1 MQKFILPDIGNHKNI
16 PVIEI
21 LVKEGDTVEKDQSI
35 LTFESDKATMEIP
48 APFAGVVHNIRVK
61 LEQKINQGEL
71 ICEIETSAEAAAAPN
86 ASAPLTL
93 EGESEARGAKPAGGE
108 GKQPS
113 NEVAPVKV
121 APPSPQ
127 PSPAGGEGA
136 KTTLAAPTSEKPTN
150 APTSGAK
157 YHASPSVRA
166 YARQLGVELQHVV
179 GTAPKNRIQTSD
191 IELYIKAVMQGE
203 KIAPKA
209 PITAGSGIPQVPLID
224 FSPFGETSEKEL
236 SRIKKLS
243 GKHLTACWL
252 NIPHVT
258 QFDEADI
265 TELEEFRA
273 SLKARAEKAGVKM
286 TPLPFVMKAV
296 VQALKEFPQF
306 NASLSPNGEKLILKH
321 YYNIGVAV
329 DTPNGL
335 MVPVLK
341 NIDQMGLFDI
351 ARELG
356 EISQRA
362 RDGKLSPADM
372 SGGCFSISSLGG
384 IGGTQFTPIVNA
396 PEVAILGLS
405 KAKMSPVWNGASFDA
420 RLIMPFSVSYDHRVI
435 DGAEGV
441 RFTTRLSQLLRD
453 LREILI

>member
-1 MQKFILPDIGNHKNI
+1 MAMQKFVLPDIGNHKDI
-16 PVIEI
+16 PVIEVLI
-21 LVKEGDTVEKDQSI
+21 NEGDTVEKDQSI
-35 LTFESDKATMEIP
+35 LTLESDKAVMEIP
-48 APFAGVVHNIRVK
+48 APFAGVVRNIQVK
-61 LEQKINQGEL
+61 LEQKINQGDL
-71 ICEIETSAEAAAAPN
+71 ICEIETSATGTDALAAKSEAVVAAPTPAVAMAQAAPVAAAASSAP
-86 ASAPLTL
+86 ASA
-93 EGESEARGAKPAGGE
+93 SM
-108 GKQPS
+108 
-113 NEVAPVKV
+113 N
-121 APPSPQ
+121 
-127 PSPAGGEGA
+127 
-136 KTTLAAPTSEKPTN
+136 EKPIN
-150 APTSGAK
+150 APSSDAK

-166 YARQLGVELQHVV
+166 YARQLGVDLQYVV
-179 GTAPKNRIQTSD
+179 GTAPKDRIQTSD
-191 IELYIKAVMQGE
+191 VEAYIKAVMQGE
-203 KIAPKA
+203 KVTPKA
-209 PITAGSGIPQVPLID
+209 PITAGSGIPQVPVID
-224 FSPFGETSEKEL
+224 FSPFGTTSEKEL

-286 TPLPFVMKAV
+286 TPLPFIMKAV

-341 NIDQMGLFDI
+341 NVDQMGLFDI

-362 RDGKLSPADM
+362 RDGKLTSADM

-441 RFTTRLSQLLRD
+441 RFTTRLAQLLRD

>member
-1 MQKFILPDIGNHKNI
+1 MQKFILPDIGNHKDI
-16 PVIEI
+16 PVIEV

-35 LTFESDKATMEIP
+35 LTLESDKAVMEIP
-48 APFAGVVHNIRVK
+48 APFAGVVRNIQVK
-61 LEQKINQGEL
+61 LEQKINQGDL
-71 ICEIETSAEAAAAPN
+71 ICEIETSAESAPADKVEAVAPTPVATTAQAAAV
-86 ASAPLTL
+86 ST
-93 EGESEARGAKPAGGE
+93 PAAG
-108 GKQPS
+108 
-113 NEVAPVKV
+113 V
-121 APPSPQ
+121 PPSA
-127 PSPAGGEGA
+127 SMN
-136 KTTLAAPTSEKPTN
+136 EKPIN
-150 APTSGAK
+150 APSSDAK

-166 YARQLGVELQHVV
+166 YARQLGVDLQHVV
-179 GTAPKNRIQTSD
+179 GTAPKDRIQTSD
-191 IELYIKAVMQGE
+191 IEAYIKAVMQGE
-203 KIAPKA
+203 KVAPKA
-209 PITAGSGIPQVPLID
+209 PIAAGSGIPQVPVID
-224 FSPFGETSEKEL
+224 FSPFGATSEKEL

-258 QFDEADI
+258 QFDETDI

-306 NASLSPNGEKLILKH
+306 NASLSANGEKLILKH

-341 NIDQMGLFDI
+341 NVDQMGLFDI

-405 KAKMSPVWNGASFDA
+405 KAKMSPAWNGASFDA